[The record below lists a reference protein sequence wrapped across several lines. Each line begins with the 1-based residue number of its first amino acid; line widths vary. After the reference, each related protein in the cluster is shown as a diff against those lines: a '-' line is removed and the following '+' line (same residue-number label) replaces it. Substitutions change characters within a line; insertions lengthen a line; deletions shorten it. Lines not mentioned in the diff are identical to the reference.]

1 MTVKLNGVET
11 VLTPEA
17 SEGCGIE
24 AVNVMVQIPSSELEN
39 ESIKNDFVAPSSAS
53 HAGYAIEAA
62 F

>member
-24 AVNVMVQIPSSELEN
+24 AVNVMV
-39 ESIKNDFVAPSSAS
+39 
-53 HAGYAIEAA
+53 
-62 F
+62 